1 MEIVDPQD
9 SSLAEQARVL
19 RCKCKP
25 IIHSGALVVHAGG
38 PYCVEDLHRVVRH
51 QDDLVTITNGDDTYV
66 VDINTLTLYDTGW
79 WQS

>member
-9 SSLAEQARVL
+9 PSLAEQARVL

-25 IIHSGALVVHAGG
+25 VIHSGALVVHNGG
-38 PYCVEDLHRVVRH
+38 PYCIEGLYRVVRH
-51 QDDLVTITNGDDTYV
+51 KDDWVTITDGDDTHV
-66 VDINTLTLYDTGW
+66 VDIDTLTLYDTGW

>member
-25 IIHSGALVVHAGG
+25 VIHSGALVINAGG
-38 PYCVEDLHRVVRH
+38 LYRVVQHRE
-51 QDDLVTITNGDDTYV
+51 DDVTITDGDDTYV
-66 VDINTLTLYDTGW
+66 VDIDTLALYDTGW

>member
-25 IIHSGALVVHAGG
+25 VIHSGALVAHNGG
-38 PYCVEDLHRVVRH
+38 PYCVEGLYCVVRH
-51 QDDLVTITNGDDTYV
+51 QEDWVTITNGDDTYV
-66 VDINTLTLYDTGW
+66 VDIDTLTLYDTGW

>member
-25 IIHSGALVVHAGG
+25 VIHSGALVAHNGG
-38 PYCVEDLHRVVRH
+38 PYCIGALYCVVRH
-51 QDDLVTITNGDDTYV
+51 QDDWVTITDGDDTHV
-66 VDINTLTLYDTGW
+66 VDIDTLTLYDTGW